1 MNDHNDMIDS
11 DTFEAR
17 VRLERAINKLRYAG
31 SIFTACPTAAHDDT
45 EIEFLDD
52 VTQFIDKF
60 NQVLATISDTTTSMA
75 AELQDLRSQRKAVRD
90 FLGLNT
96 TEKGSTP

>member
-1 MNDHNDMIDS
+1 MTDDMIDS
-11 DTFEAR
+11 DAFEAR
-17 VRLERAINKLRYAG
+17 IRLVRAINKLRYAG

-60 NQVLATISDTTTSMA
+60 NQVLATISDTTTNMA
-75 AELQDLRSQRKAVRD
+75 EELQDLRLQRKAVRD
-90 FLGLNT
+90 FLGLPT
-96 TEKGSTP
+96 IDRTP